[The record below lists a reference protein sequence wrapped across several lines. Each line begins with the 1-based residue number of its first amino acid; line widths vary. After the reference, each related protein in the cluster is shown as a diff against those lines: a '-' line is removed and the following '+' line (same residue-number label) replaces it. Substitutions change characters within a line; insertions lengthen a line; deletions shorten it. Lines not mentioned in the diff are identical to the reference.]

1 VNDYKKY
8 LKPETIAQL
17 KKIELKARLV
27 VEGFI
32 TGLHRSPYHG
42 FSVEFAEHRQYQPG
56 DEVKHIDWK
65 VFGRTDKYFIKQF
78 EEETNLRCVIAVD
91 KSASMKFASKGN
103 ISKFEYSI
111 YLAAALSY
119 MLIKQRDA
127 VGVALYDSK
136 LRTYLPPKSKP
147 SYIYEILK
155 ILDAAVPSGTT
166 GCSAALDE
174 LAERINRRG
183 LIVLISD
190 FLEDENS
197 VINALKHFRHRNH
210 EVVAFHL
217 LDPMDLNFDF
227 GMSANFVDM
236 ETGEELVTQPH
247 QIQKTYKNSVNN
259 FIKNIESAC
268 RNHNIE
274 YQTILTSDSFDK
286 ALRVFLSK
294 RTKL

>member
-1 VNDYKKY
+1 MNDYKKY
-8 LKPETIAQL
+8 LQPETIAQL

-65 VFGRTDKYFIKQF
+65 VLGRTDKYFIKQF
-78 EEETNLRCVIAVD
+78 EEETNLRCVIAID
-91 KSASMKFASKGN
+91 KSASMKYASKGN

-155 ILDAAVPSGTT
+155 TLDAAVPSGTT
-166 GCSAALDE
+166 GCSTALDE

-190 FLEDENS
+190 FLEDEDS

-217 LDPMDLNFDF
+217 MDPKDMNFDF
-227 GMSANFVDM
+227 GTSANFVDM
-236 ETGEELVTQPH
+236 ETGEELVTQPF

-259 FIKNIESAC
+259 FIKNIESNC

-294 RTKL
+294 RAKL